1 MPWQLKLSV
10 IRSDRWFLAGFGPV
24 WGTRWFPIAVFPP
37 RQGICSYGED
47 RGGGRWGGYCEGLPP
62 AGRACAPRKGSYSW
76 VPLYIL
82 YRREELGHVPSRRRD
97 ALDWGRPISLNITN
111 PPLKHGQLVA
121 AEGKKW
127 RKNCDGPNL
136 IRSFLISNAT

>member
-1 MPWQLKLSV
+1 MRGSRQLEGHV
-10 IRSDRWFLAGFGPV
+10 P
-24 WGTRWFPIAVFPP
+24 
-37 RQGICSYGED
+37 QGKDLTASC
-47 RGGGRWGGYCEGLPP
+47 
-62 AGRACAPRKGSYSW
+62 